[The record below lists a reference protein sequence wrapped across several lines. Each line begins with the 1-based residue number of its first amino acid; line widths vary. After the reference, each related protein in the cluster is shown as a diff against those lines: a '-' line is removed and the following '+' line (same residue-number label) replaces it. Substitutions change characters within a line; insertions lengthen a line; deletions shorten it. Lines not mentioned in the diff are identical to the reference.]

1 MDLLAASV
9 ESTLKNLQDK
19 RNFLSE
25 QREHYIDIR
34 SRLVRFIND
43 NDDGEE
49 EGEGQGM
56 VFGDIIISTSKI
68 YLSLGYEYYVE
79 KTKEEAITFVD
90 DKLKLME
97 DAIEQFN
104 LKIEEAKKTLDNLNY
119 MEDGN
124 GIEEDEA
131 NNDED
136 FLPSM
141 EIREELDDEGN
152 VISSSVTPT
161 TKQPSQSNS
170 KKEQTPAVGP
180 KEKGLAKEKKSK
192 SFEENLKGKLLKRND
207 EVKKKV
213 QPSKVDTENVYTF
226 ADLVQQM
233 DQQDELEDGYIETDE
248 INYDYD
254 AFENSNFK
262 VNEYNYEED
271 DEDEDEEEYLNHSI
285 IPGFEAQSS
294 FLQQIQRLRAQK
306 QSQDHER
313 EEGDVNKSLKPI
325 LKKSSFAEN
334 SDKKQKKKQVGFAS
348 SLEIHEVENLK
359 EENKRQMQSF
369 AVPMYEAQES
379 TGIANK
385 MISDEFDGDLFAK
398 MLGVQEADEVHE
410 KYKEELINQERL
422 EGEASRSNRRTR
434 VSRFRKDRAFK
445 KENTLSTFKQE
456 TTRSVENEVVEKEPV
471 VGDIIEKEPAVGDVI
486 EKEPAVTD
494 IVEKEP
500 VINDIV
506 EKEPAVND
514 IVEKE
519 PAVNDIVEKEPAV
532 NDTVEREPAVNDIVE
547 KEPAVNDIVEKEP
560 AVTDIVEKEPV
571 INDIVEKE
579 PAVNDIVEREPVVGD
594 IIEKEPAVNDIVEK
608 EPEINS
614 KSEFE
619 TPFKKKKLKSL
630 QKPRSSKSM
639 KKKFDPKI
647 LENISD
653 DDYDDDDDGNKKLL
667 SNKSKS
673 NTDEQDKFP
682 SKIQEVSRSMAKTDA
697 TVGSEPVRITNVD
710 YHALGGNLD
719 DMVKAYSLG
728 LYDDDLE
735 EDPGTIVE
743 KLEDFKEY
751 NKQVELLRDEI
762 RDFQLENQPVT
773 MEEEENDGNV
783 MNDIIEHEFPESYTN
798 DEDEVALHPGRL
810 QEEVAIEYRRL
821 KEATASKWQSSSP
834 AAHTEGELEPID
846 KFGNPVKTS
855 RFRSQRLHMDSKP

>member
-104 LKIEEAKKTLDNLNY
+104 LKIEEAKKTLDNLNH

-369 AVPMYEAQES
+369 AVPMYETQES

-385 MISDEFDGDLFAK
+385 MTSDEFDGDLFAK

-434 VSRFRKDRAFK
+434 VSRFRKDRASK

-471 VGDIIEKEPAVGDVI
+471 VGDIIEKEPAV
-486 EKEPAVTD
+486 T
-494 IVEKEP
+494 
-500 VINDIV
+500 DIV

-519 PAVNDIVEKEPAV
+519 PVVGDI
-532 NDTVEREPAVNDIVE
+532 I
-547 KEPAVNDIVEKEP
+547 EKEP
-560 AVTDIVEKEPV
+560 AVTDIV
-571 INDIVEKE
+571 
-579 PAVNDIVEREPVVGD
+579 
-594 IIEKEPAVNDIVEK
+594 EKEPAVNDIVEK

-653 DDYDDDDDGNKKLL
+653 DDNDDDDGNKKLL
-667 SNKSKS
+667 SNKSKN

-682 SKIQEVSRSMAKTDA
+682 SKIQEVSRSMAKTGA

>member
-43 NDDGEE
+43 NGDGEE

-104 LKIEEAKKTLDNLNY
+104 LKIEEAKKTLDNLNH

-161 TKQPSQSNS
+161 TKQSSQSNS

-306 QSQDHER
+306 QFQDHER

-385 MISDEFDGDLFAK
+385 MTSDEFDGDLFAK
-398 MLGVQEADEVHE
+398 MLGVQEADEVHG

-434 VSRFRKDRAFK
+434 VSRFRKDRASK

-471 VGDIIEKEPAVGDVI
+471 VGDIIEKEPVVGDVI

-494 IVEKEP
+494 IVE
-500 VINDIV
+500 
-506 EKEPAVND
+506 
-514 IVEKE
+514 
-519 PAVNDIVEKEPAV
+519 
-532 NDTVEREPAVNDIVE
+532 REPAVNDIVE
-547 KEPAVNDIVEKEP
+547 RK
-560 AVTDIVEKEPV
+560 
-571 INDIVEKE
+571 
-579 PAVNDIVEREPVVGD
+579 PAVNDIVERKPVVGD
-594 IIEKEPAVNDIVEK
+594 IIEKEPTINDIVEK

-667 SNKSKS
+667 SNKSKN

-682 SKIQEVSRSMAKTDA
+682 SKIQEVSRSMAKTGA

-762 RDFQLENQPVT
+762 RDFQLENKPVT

>member
-1 MDLLAASV
+1 MGLLAASV

-43 NDDGEE
+43 NGDGEE

-104 LKIEEAKKTLDNLNY
+104 LKIEEAKKTLDNLNH

-161 TKQPSQSNS
+161 TKQSSQSNS
-170 KKEQTPAVGP
+170 KKEQAPAVGP

-306 QSQDHER
+306 QFQDHER

-385 MISDEFDGDLFAK
+385 MTSDEFDGDLFAK

-434 VSRFRKDRAFK
+434 VSRFRKDRASK

-471 VGDIIEKEPAVGDVI
+471 VGDIIEKEPVVGDVIEKEPVVGDVIEKEPVVGDVI

-494 IVEKEP
+494 IVE
-500 VINDIV
+500 
-506 EKEPAVND
+506 
-514 IVEKE
+514 
-519 PAVNDIVEKEPAV
+519 
-532 NDTVEREPAVNDIVE
+532 REPAVNDIVE
-547 KEPAVNDIVEKEP
+547 RK
-560 AVTDIVEKEPV
+560 
-571 INDIVEKE
+571 
-579 PAVNDIVEREPVVGD
+579 PVVGD
-594 IIEKEPAVNDIVEK
+594 IIEKEPTINDIVEK

-667 SNKSKS
+667 SNKSKN

-682 SKIQEVSRSMAKTDA
+682 SKIQEVSRSMAKTGA

-751 NKQVELLRDEI
+751 NKQVQLLRDEI

>member
-43 NDDGEE
+43 NGDGEE

-104 LKIEEAKKTLDNLNY
+104 LKIEEAKKTLDNLNH

-161 TKQPSQSNS
+161 TKQSSQSNS
-170 KKEQTPAVGP
+170 KKEQAPAVGP

-306 QSQDHER
+306 QFQDHER

-385 MISDEFDGDLFAK
+385 MTSDEFDGDLFAK

-434 VSRFRKDRAFK
+434 VSRFRKDRASK

-471 VGDIIEKEPAVGDVI
+471 VGDIIEKEPVVGDVI

-494 IVEKEP
+494 IVE
-500 VINDIV
+500 
-506 EKEPAVND
+506 
-514 IVEKE
+514 
-519 PAVNDIVEKEPAV
+519 
-532 NDTVEREPAVNDIVE
+532 REPAVNDIVE
-547 KEPAVNDIVEKEP
+547 RK
-560 AVTDIVEKEPV
+560 
-571 INDIVEKE
+571 
-579 PAVNDIVEREPVVGD
+579 PVVGD
-594 IIEKEPAVNDIVEK
+594 IIEKEPTINDIVEK

-667 SNKSKS
+667 SNKSKN

-682 SKIQEVSRSMAKTDA
+682 SKIQEVSRSMAKTGA

-751 NKQVELLRDEI
+751 NKQVQLLRDEI

>member
-43 NDDGEE
+43 NGDGEE

-104 LKIEEAKKTLDNLNY
+104 LKIEEAKKTLDNLNH

-161 TKQPSQSNS
+161 TKQSSQSNS

-306 QSQDHER
+306 QFQDHER

-385 MISDEFDGDLFAK
+385 MTSDEFDGDLFAK
-398 MLGVQEADEVHE
+398 MLGVQEADEVHG

-434 VSRFRKDRAFK
+434 VSRFRKDRASK

-471 VGDIIEKEPAVGDVI
+471 VGDIIEKEPAV
-486 EKEPAVTD
+486 T
-494 IVEKEP
+494 
-500 VINDIV
+500 
-506 EKEPAVND
+506 
-514 IVEKE
+514 
-519 PAVNDIVEKEPAV
+519 
-532 NDTVEREPAVNDIVE
+532 
-547 KEPAVNDIVEKEP
+547 DIVEKEP

-594 IIEKEPAVNDIVEK
+594 IIGKEPAINDIVEK

-667 SNKSKS
+667 SNKSKN

-682 SKIQEVSRSMAKTDA
+682 SKIQEVSRSMAKTGA

>member
-104 LKIEEAKKTLDNLNY
+104 LKIEEAKKTLDNLNH

-262 VNEYNYEED
+262 VNDNYEED

-369 AVPMYEAQES
+369 AVPMYETQES

-385 MISDEFDGDLFAK
+385 MTSDEFDGDLFAK

-434 VSRFRKDRAFK
+434 VSRFRKDRASK

-471 VGDIIEKEPAVGDVI
+471 VGDIIEKEPAV
-486 EKEPAVTD
+486 T
-494 IVEKEP
+494 
-500 VINDIV
+500 
-506 EKEPAVND
+506 
-514 IVEKE
+514 
-519 PAVNDIVEKEPAV
+519 
-532 NDTVEREPAVNDIVE
+532 
-547 KEPAVNDIVEKEP
+547 DIVEKEP

-594 IIEKEPAVNDIVEK
+594 IIGKEPAVNDIVEK

-614 KSEFE
+614 KSELE

-653 DDYDDDDDGNKKLL
+653 DDNDDDDGNKKLL
-667 SNKSKS
+667 SNKSKN

-682 SKIQEVSRSMAKTDA
+682 SKIQEVSRSMAKTGA

>member
-43 NDDGEE
+43 NGDGEE

-104 LKIEEAKKTLDNLNY
+104 LKIEEAKKTLDNLNH

-161 TKQPSQSNS
+161 TKQSSQSNS

-306 QSQDHER
+306 QFQDHER

-334 SDKKQKKKQVGFAS
+334 SDKKQKKKQVGFTS

-385 MISDEFDGDLFAK
+385 MTSDEFDGDLFAK
-398 MLGVQEADEVHE
+398 MLGVQEADEVHG

-434 VSRFRKDRAFK
+434 VSRFRKDRASK

-471 VGDIIEKEPAVGDVI
+471 VGDIIEKEPVVGDVIEKEPVVGDVI

-494 IVEKEP
+494 IVE
-500 VINDIV
+500 
-506 EKEPAVND
+506 
-514 IVEKE
+514 
-519 PAVNDIVEKEPAV
+519 
-532 NDTVEREPAVNDIVE
+532 REPAVNDIVE
-547 KEPAVNDIVEKEP
+547 RK
-560 AVTDIVEKEPV
+560 
-571 INDIVEKE
+571 
-579 PAVNDIVEREPVVGD
+579 PVVGD
-594 IIEKEPAVNDIVEK
+594 IIEKEPTINDIVEK

-667 SNKSKS
+667 SNKSKN

-682 SKIQEVSRSMAKTDA
+682 SKIQEVSRSMAKTGA

-762 RDFQLENQPVT
+762 RDFQLENKPVT

>member
-43 NDDGEE
+43 NGDGEE

-104 LKIEEAKKTLDNLNY
+104 LKIEEAKKTLDNLNH

-385 MISDEFDGDLFAK
+385 MTSDEFDGDLFAK
-398 MLGVQEADEVHE
+398 MLGVQEADEVHG

-434 VSRFRKDRAFK
+434 VSRFRKDRASK

-456 TTRSVENEVVEKEPV
+456 TTRSVENEVVEKEPA
-471 VGDIIEKEPAVGDVI
+471 VGDIIEKEPVVGDVI
-486 EKEPAVTD
+486 EKEPVVGD
-494 IVEKEP
+494 
-500 VINDIV
+500 VI
-506 EKEPAVND
+506 
-514 IVEKE
+514 
-519 PAVNDIVEKEPAV
+519 
-532 NDTVEREPAVNDIVE
+532 
-547 KEPAVNDIVEKEP
+547 
-560 AVTDIVEKEPV
+560 
-571 INDIVEKE
+571 EKE
-579 PAVNDIVEREPVVGD
+579 PAVNDIVEREPAVNDIVERKPVVGD
-594 IIEKEPAVNDIVEK
+594 IIEKEPTINDIVEK

-667 SNKSKS
+667 SNKSKN

-682 SKIQEVSRSMAKTDA
+682 SKIQEVSRSMAKTGA

>member
-104 LKIEEAKKTLDNLNY
+104 LKIEEAKKTLDNLNH

-369 AVPMYEAQES
+369 AVPMYETQES

-385 MISDEFDGDLFAK
+385 MTSDEFDGNLFAK

-434 VSRFRKDRAFK
+434 VSRFRKDRASK

-456 TTRSVENEVVEKEPV
+456 TTRTVENEVVEKEPV
-471 VGDIIEKEPAVGDVI
+471 VGDIIEKEPVVGDVI

-500 VINDIV
+500 
-506 EKEPAVND
+506 AVNH
-514 IVEKE
+514 I
-519 PAVNDIVEKEPAV
+519 
-532 NDTVEREPAVNDIVE
+532 VEREPVVG
-547 KEPAVNDIVEKEP
+547 
-560 AVTDIVEKEPV
+560 
-571 INDIVEKE
+571 DIVEKE

-608 EPEINS
+608 EPAVTDIVEEEPVINDIVEKEPVINDIVEKEPVVGDIIEKEPAVNDIVEKEPEINS
-614 KSEFE
+614 KSELE

-653 DDYDDDDDGNKKLL
+653 DDNDDDDGNKKLL
-667 SNKSKS
+667 SNKSKN

-682 SKIQEVSRSMAKTDA
+682 SKIQEVSRSMAKTGA

-798 DEDEVALHPGRL
+798 DEDEVALHPDRL

>member
-34 SRLVRFIND
+34 SRLVKFIND

-104 LKIEEAKKTLDNLNY
+104 LKIEEAKKTLDNLNH

-262 VNEYNYEED
+262 VNDNYEED

-385 MISDEFDGDLFAK
+385 MTSDEFDGDLFAK

-410 KYKEELINQERL
+410 KYKEDLINQERL

-434 VSRFRKDRAFK
+434 VSRFRKDRASK

-471 VGDIIEKEPAVGDVI
+471 VGDIIEKEPVVGDVI
-486 EKEPAVTD
+486 GKEPAV
-494 IVEKEP
+494 
-500 VINDIV
+500 
-506 EKEPAVND
+506 
-514 IVEKE
+514 
-519 PAVNDIVEKEPAV
+519 
-532 NDTVEREPAVNDIVE
+532 
-547 KEPAVNDIVEKEP
+547 
-560 AVTDIVEKEPV
+560 
-571 INDIVEKE
+571 NDIVEKE

-614 KSEFE
+614 KSELE

-653 DDYDDDDDGNKKLL
+653 DDNDDDDGNKKLL
-667 SNKSKS
+667 SNKSKN

-682 SKIQEVSRSMAKTDA
+682 SKIQEVSRSMAKTGA

-798 DEDEVALHPGRL
+798 DEDEVALHPDRL

>member
-43 NDDGEE
+43 NGDGEE

-104 LKIEEAKKTLDNLNY
+104 LKIEEAKKTLDNLNH

-385 MISDEFDGDLFAK
+385 MTSDEFDGDLFAK
-398 MLGVQEADEVHE
+398 MLGVQEADEVHG

-434 VSRFRKDRAFK
+434 VSRFRKDRASK

-456 TTRSVENEVVEKEPV
+456 TTRSVENEVVEKEPA
-471 VGDIIEKEPAVGDVI
+471 VGDIIEKEPVVGDVI

-519 PAVNDIVEKEPAV
+519 PAVNDIVEREPAV
-532 NDTVEREPAVNDIVE
+532 NDIVEREPAVNDIVE
-547 KEPAVNDIVEKEP
+547 REPAVNDIVEREP
-560 AVTDIVEKEPV
+560 AV
-571 INDIVEKE
+571 NDIVERE

-653 DDYDDDDDGNKKLL
+653 DDNDDDDGNKKHL
-667 SNKSKS
+667 SNKSKN

-682 SKIQEVSRSMAKTDA
+682 SKIQEVSRSMAKTGA

>member
-369 AVPMYEAQES
+369 AVPMYETQES

-385 MISDEFDGDLFAK
+385 MTSDEFDGDLFAK

-434 VSRFRKDRAFK
+434 VSRFRKDRASK

-471 VGDIIEKEPAVGDVI
+471 VGDIIEKEPAVTDII

-500 VINDIV
+500 
-506 EKEPAVND
+506 AVND
-514 IVEKE
+514 IVE
-519 PAVNDIVEKEPAV
+519 
-532 NDTVEREPAVNDIVE
+532 REPVVGDIIE

-594 IIEKEPAVNDIVEK
+594 IIGKEPAVNDIVEK

-614 KSEFE
+614 KSELE

-653 DDYDDDDDGNKKLL
+653 DDNDDDDGNKKLL
-667 SNKSKS
+667 SNKSKN

-682 SKIQEVSRSMAKTDA
+682 SKIQEVSRSMAKTGA

>member
-1 MDLLAASV
+1 MDLLVASV

-104 LKIEEAKKTLDNLNY
+104 LKIEEAKKTLDNLNH

-306 QSQDHER
+306 QSQDQER

-385 MISDEFDGDLFAK
+385 MTSDEFDGDLFAK

-434 VSRFRKDRAFK
+434 VSRFRKDRASK

-471 VGDIIEKEPAVGDVI
+471 VGDIIEKEPA
-486 EKEPAVTD
+486 
-494 IVEKEP
+494 
-500 VINDIV
+500 INDIV
-506 EKEPAVND
+506 EREPAINDIVEREPVVND

-519 PAVNDIVEKEPAV
+519 PV
-532 NDTVEREPAVNDIVE
+532 
-547 KEPAVNDIVEKEP
+547 
-560 AVTDIVEKEPV
+560 
-571 INDIVEKE
+571 
-579 PAVNDIVEREPVVGD
+579 VNDIVEREPVVGD

-614 KSEFE
+614 KSELE

-653 DDYDDDDDGNKKLL
+653 DDNDDDDGNKKLL
-667 SNKSKS
+667 SNKSKN

-682 SKIQEVSRSMAKTDA
+682 SKIQEVSRSMAKTGA

-798 DEDEVALHPGRL
+798 DEDEVALHPDRL

>member
-104 LKIEEAKKTLDNLNY
+104 LKIEEAKKTLDNLNH

-152 VISSSVTPT
+152 IISSSVTPT

-369 AVPMYEAQES
+369 AVPMYETQES

-385 MISDEFDGDLFAK
+385 MTSDEFDGDLFAK

-434 VSRFRKDRAFK
+434 VSRFRKDRASK

-456 TTRSVENEVVEKEPV
+456 TTRSVENEVVEKEP
-471 VGDIIEKEPAVGDVI
+471 AV
-486 EKEPAVTD
+486 
-494 IVEKEP
+494 
-500 VINDIV
+500 NDIV

-532 NDTVEREPAVNDIVE
+532 ND
-547 KEPAVNDIVEKEP
+547 
-560 AVTDIVEKEPV
+560 
-571 INDIVEKE
+571 
-579 PAVNDIVEREPVVGD
+579 IVERKPVVGD
-594 IIEKEPAVNDIVEK
+594 IIEKEPTINDIVEK

-630 QKPRSSKSM
+630 RKPRSSKSM

-667 SNKSKS
+667 SNKSKN

-682 SKIQEVSRSMAKTDA
+682 SKIQEVSRSMAKTGA

-798 DEDEVALHPGRL
+798 DEDEVALHPDRL

>member
-43 NDDGEE
+43 NGDGEE

-104 LKIEEAKKTLDNLNY
+104 LKIEEAKKTLDNLNH

-161 TKQPSQSNS
+161 TKQSSQSNS

-306 QSQDHER
+306 QFQDHER

-385 MISDEFDGDLFAK
+385 MTSDEFDGDLFAK
-398 MLGVQEADEVHE
+398 MLGVQEADEVHG

-422 EGEASRSNRRTR
+422 EGEESRSNRRTR
-434 VSRFRKDRAFK
+434 VSRFRKDRASK

-471 VGDIIEKEPAVGDVI
+471 VGDIIEKEPVVGDVIEKEPVVGDVIEKEPVVGDVI

-494 IVEKEP
+494 IVE
-500 VINDIV
+500 
-506 EKEPAVND
+506 
-514 IVEKE
+514 
-519 PAVNDIVEKEPAV
+519 
-532 NDTVEREPAVNDIVE
+532 REPAVNDIVE
-547 KEPAVNDIVEKEP
+547 RK
-560 AVTDIVEKEPV
+560 
-571 INDIVEKE
+571 
-579 PAVNDIVEREPVVGD
+579 PVVGD
-594 IIEKEPAVNDIVEK
+594 IIEKEPTINDIVEK

-667 SNKSKS
+667 SNKSKN

-682 SKIQEVSRSMAKTDA
+682 SKIQEVSRSMAKTGA

-762 RDFQLENQPVT
+762 RDFQLENKPVT

-855 RFRSQRLHMDSKP
+855 RFRSQRLHMDGKT

>member
-104 LKIEEAKKTLDNLNY
+104 LKIEEAKKTLDNLNH
-119 MEDGN
+119 MEDVN

-161 TKQPSQSNS
+161 TKQPSQSDS

-213 QPSKVDTENVYTF
+213 QRSKVDTENVYTF

-369 AVPMYEAQES
+369 AVPMYETQES
-379 TGIANK
+379 TGIVNK
-385 MISDEFDGDLFAK
+385 MTSDEFDGDLFAK

-434 VSRFRKDRAFK
+434 VSRFRKDRASI

-456 TTRSVENEVVEKEPV
+456 TTRLVENEVVEKEPV
-471 VGDIIEKEPAVGDVI
+471 VGDIIEKEPTI
-486 EKEPAVTD
+486 
-494 IVEKEP
+494 
-500 VINDIV
+500 
-506 EKEPAVND
+506 
-514 IVEKE
+514 
-519 PAVNDIVEKEPAV
+519 
-532 NDTVEREPAVNDIVE
+532 
-547 KEPAVNDIVEKEP
+547 
-560 AVTDIVEKEPV
+560 
-571 INDIVEKE
+571 
-579 PAVNDIVEREPVVGD
+579 
-594 IIEKEPAVNDIVEK
+594 NDIVEK

-667 SNKSKS
+667 SNKSKN

-682 SKIQEVSRSMAKTDA
+682 SKIQEVSRSMAKTGA

-798 DEDEVALHPGRL
+798 DEDEVALHPDRL

>member
-104 LKIEEAKKTLDNLNY
+104 LKIEEAKKTLDNLNH

-306 QSQDHER
+306 QFQDHER
-313 EEGDVNKSLKPI
+313 EEGDINKSLKPI

-385 MISDEFDGDLFAK
+385 MTSDEFDGDLFAK

-434 VSRFRKDRAFK
+434 VSRFRKDRASK

-471 VGDIIEKEPAVGDVI
+471 VGDIIEKEPVVGDVI

-506 EKEPAVND
+506 E
-514 IVEKE
+514 
-519 PAVNDIVEKEPAV
+519 
-532 NDTVEREPAVNDIVE
+532 REPAVNDIVE
-547 KEPAVNDIVEKEP
+547 RK
-560 AVTDIVEKEPV
+560 
-571 INDIVEKE
+571 
-579 PAVNDIVEREPVVGD
+579 PVVGD
-594 IIEKEPAVNDIVEK
+594 IIEKEPTINDIVEK

-667 SNKSKS
+667 SNKSKN

-682 SKIQEVSRSMAKTDA
+682 SKIQEVSRSMAKTGA

-710 YHALGGNLD
+710 YHTLGGNLD

>member
-43 NDDGEE
+43 NGDGEE

-104 LKIEEAKKTLDNLNY
+104 LKIEEAKKTLDNLNH

-161 TKQPSQSNS
+161 TKQSSQSNS
-170 KKEQTPAVGP
+170 KKEQAPAVGP

-306 QSQDHER
+306 QFQDHER

-385 MISDEFDGDLFAK
+385 MTSDEFDGDLFAK

-434 VSRFRKDRAFK
+434 VSRFRKDRASK

-471 VGDIIEKEPAVGDVI
+471 VGDIIEKEPVVGDVI

-494 IVEKEP
+494 IVE
-500 VINDIV
+500 
-506 EKEPAVND
+506 
-514 IVEKE
+514 
-519 PAVNDIVEKEPAV
+519 
-532 NDTVEREPAVNDIVE
+532 REPAVNDIVE
-547 KEPAVNDIVEKEP
+547 RK
-560 AVTDIVEKEPV
+560 
-571 INDIVEKE
+571 
-579 PAVNDIVEREPVVGD
+579 PVVGD
-594 IIEKEPAVNDIVEK
+594 IIEKEPTINDIVEK

-667 SNKSKS
+667 SNKSKN

-682 SKIQEVSRSMAKTDA
+682 SKIQEVSRSMAKTGA

>member
-43 NDDGEE
+43 NGDGEE

-104 LKIEEAKKTLDNLNY
+104 LKIEEAKKTLDNLNH

-161 TKQPSQSNS
+161 TKQSSQSNS

-306 QSQDHER
+306 QFQDHER

-334 SDKKQKKKQVGFAS
+334 SDKKQKKKQVGFTS

-385 MISDEFDGDLFAK
+385 MTSDEFDGDLFAK

-434 VSRFRKDRAFK
+434 VSRFRKDRASK

-471 VGDIIEKEPAVGDVI
+471 VGDIIEKEPVVGDVIEKEPVVGDVI

-494 IVEKEP
+494 IVE
-500 VINDIV
+500 
-506 EKEPAVND
+506 
-514 IVEKE
+514 
-519 PAVNDIVEKEPAV
+519 
-532 NDTVEREPAVNDIVE
+532 REPAVNDIVE
-547 KEPAVNDIVEKEP
+547 RK
-560 AVTDIVEKEPV
+560 
-571 INDIVEKE
+571 
-579 PAVNDIVEREPVVGD
+579 PVVGD
-594 IIEKEPAVNDIVEK
+594 IIEKEPTINDIVEK

-667 SNKSKS
+667 SNKSKN

-682 SKIQEVSRSMAKTDA
+682 SKIQEVSRSMAKTGA

>member
-104 LKIEEAKKTLDNLNY
+104 LKIEEAKKTLDNLNH

-262 VNEYNYEED
+262 VNDNYEED

-369 AVPMYEAQES
+369 AVPMYETQES

-385 MISDEFDGDLFAK
+385 MTSDEFDGDLFAK

-434 VSRFRKDRAFK
+434 VSRFRKDRASK

-471 VGDIIEKEPAVGDVI
+471 VGDIIEKEPAV
-486 EKEPAVTD
+486 
-494 IVEKEP
+494 
-500 VINDIV
+500 
-506 EKEPAVND
+506 
-514 IVEKE
+514 
-519 PAVNDIVEKEPAV
+519 
-532 NDTVEREPAVNDIVE
+532 
-547 KEPAVNDIVEKEP
+547 
-560 AVTDIVEKEPV
+560 
-571 INDIVEKE
+571 
-579 PAVNDIVEREPVVGD
+579 
-594 IIEKEPAVNDIVEK
+594 NDIVEK

-614 KSEFE
+614 KSELE

-653 DDYDDDDDGNKKLL
+653 DDNDDDDGNKKLL
-667 SNKSKS
+667 SNKSKN

-682 SKIQEVSRSMAKTDA
+682 SKIQEVSRSMAKTGA

-798 DEDEVALHPGRL
+798 DEDEVALHAGRL

>member
-43 NDDGEE
+43 NGDGEE

-104 LKIEEAKKTLDNLNY
+104 LKIEEAKKTLDNLNH

-161 TKQPSQSNS
+161 TKQSSQSNS

-306 QSQDHER
+306 QFQDHER

-325 LKKSSFAEN
+325 LRKSSFAEN

-385 MISDEFDGDLFAK
+385 MTSDEFDGDLFAK
-398 MLGVQEADEVHE
+398 MLGVQEADEVHG

-434 VSRFRKDRAFK
+434 VSRFRKDRASK

-471 VGDIIEKEPAVGDVI
+471 VGDIIEKEPTI
-486 EKEPAVTD
+486 
-494 IVEKEP
+494 
-500 VINDIV
+500 
-506 EKEPAVND
+506 
-514 IVEKE
+514 
-519 PAVNDIVEKEPAV
+519 
-532 NDTVEREPAVNDIVE
+532 
-547 KEPAVNDIVEKEP
+547 
-560 AVTDIVEKEPV
+560 
-571 INDIVEKE
+571 
-579 PAVNDIVEREPVVGD
+579 
-594 IIEKEPAVNDIVEK
+594 NDIVEK

-667 SNKSKS
+667 SNKSKN

-682 SKIQEVSRSMAKTDA
+682 SKIQEVSRSMAKTGA

-762 RDFQLENQPVT
+762 RDFQLENKPVT

>member
-43 NDDGEE
+43 NGDGEE

-104 LKIEEAKKTLDNLNY
+104 LKIEEAKKTLDNLNH

-161 TKQPSQSNS
+161 TKQSSQSDS

-226 ADLVQQM
+226 ADFVQQM

-306 QSQDHER
+306 QFQDHER

-385 MISDEFDGDLFAK
+385 MTSDEFDGDLFAK

-434 VSRFRKDRAFK
+434 VSRFRKDRASK

-471 VGDIIEKEPAVGDVI
+471 VGDIIEKEPVVGDVIEKEPVVGDVI

-494 IVEKEP
+494 IVERK
-500 VINDIV
+500 
-506 EKEPAVND
+506 
-514 IVEKE
+514 
-519 PAVNDIVEKEPAV
+519 
-532 NDTVEREPAVNDIVE
+532 
-547 KEPAVNDIVEKEP
+547 
-560 AVTDIVEKEPV
+560 
-571 INDIVEKE
+571 
-579 PAVNDIVEREPVVGD
+579 PVVGD
-594 IIEKEPAVNDIVEK
+594 IIEKEPTINDIMEK

-630 QKPRSSKSM
+630 QKPRSLKSM

-667 SNKSKS
+667 SNKSKN

-682 SKIQEVSRSMAKTDA
+682 SKIQEVSRSMAKTGA

>member
-104 LKIEEAKKTLDNLNY
+104 LKIEEAKKTLDNLNH

-262 VNEYNYEED
+262 VNDNYEED

-369 AVPMYEAQES
+369 AVPMYETQES

-385 MISDEFDGDLFAK
+385 MTSDEFDGDLFAK

-434 VSRFRKDRAFK
+434 VSRFRKDRASK

-471 VGDIIEKEPAVGDVI
+471 VGDIIEKEPAV
-486 EKEPAVTD
+486 T
-494 IVEKEP
+494 
-500 VINDIV
+500 DIV

-514 IVEKE
+514 IVE
-519 PAVNDIVEKEPAV
+519 
-532 NDTVEREPAVNDIVE
+532 REPVVGDIIE

-594 IIEKEPAVNDIVEK
+594 IIGKEPAVNDIVEK

-614 KSEFE
+614 KSELE

-653 DDYDDDDDGNKKLL
+653 DDNDDDDGNKKLL
-667 SNKSKS
+667 SNKSKN

-682 SKIQEVSRSMAKTDA
+682 SKIQEVSRSMAKTGA

-719 DMVKAYSLG
+719 DMDKAYSLG

>member
-104 LKIEEAKKTLDNLNY
+104 LKIEEAKKTLDNLNH

-385 MISDEFDGDLFAK
+385 MTSDEFDGDLFAK

-434 VSRFRKDRAFK
+434 VSRFRKDRASK

-471 VGDIIEKEPAVGDVI
+471 VGDIIEKEPVVGDVIEKEPVVGDVI
-486 EKEPAVTD
+486 EKEPAVT
-494 IVEKEP
+494 
-500 VINDIV
+500 
-506 EKEPAVND
+506 
-514 IVEKE
+514 
-519 PAVNDIVEKEPAV
+519 
-532 NDTVEREPAVNDIVE
+532 
-547 KEPAVNDIVEKEP
+547 
-560 AVTDIVEKEPV
+560 
-571 INDIVEKE
+571 
-579 PAVNDIVEREPVVGD
+579 DIVEREPVVGD
-594 IIEKEPAVNDIVEK
+594 IIEKEPTINDIVEK

-667 SNKSKS
+667 SNKSKN

-682 SKIQEVSRSMAKTDA
+682 SKIQEVSRSMAKTGA

-798 DEDEVALHPGRL
+798 DEDEVALHPDRL

>member
-104 LKIEEAKKTLDNLNY
+104 LKIEEAKKTLDNLNH

-262 VNEYNYEED
+262 VNDNYEED

-369 AVPMYEAQES
+369 AVPMYETQES

-385 MISDEFDGDLFAK
+385 MTSDEFDGDLFAK

-434 VSRFRKDRAFK
+434 VSRFRKDRASK

-471 VGDIIEKEPAVGDVI
+471 VGDIIEKEPAV
-486 EKEPAVTD
+486 TD

-500 VINDIV
+500 S
-506 EKEPAVND
+506 VND
-514 IVEKE
+514 IVE
-519 PAVNDIVEKEPAV
+519 
-532 NDTVEREPAVNDIVE
+532 REPVVGDIIE

-594 IIEKEPAVNDIVEK
+594 IIGKEPAVNDIVEK

-614 KSEFE
+614 KSELE

-653 DDYDDDDDGNKKLL
+653 DDNDDDDGNKKLL
-667 SNKSKS
+667 SNKSKN

-682 SKIQEVSRSMAKTDA
+682 SKIQEVSRSMAKTGA

>member
-104 LKIEEAKKTLDNLNY
+104 LKIEEAKKTLDNLNH
-119 MEDGN
+119 MEDVN

-161 TKQPSQSNS
+161 TKQPSQSDS

-213 QPSKVDTENVYTF
+213 QRSKVDTENVYTF

-369 AVPMYEAQES
+369 AVPMYETQES
-379 TGIANK
+379 TGIVNK
-385 MISDEFDGDLFAK
+385 MTSDEFDGDLFAK

-434 VSRFRKDRAFK
+434 VSRFRKDRASI
-445 KENTLSTFKQE
+445 KENTLLTFKQE
-456 TTRSVENEVVEKEPV
+456 TTRLVENEVVEKEPV
-471 VGDIIEKEPAVGDVI
+471 VGDIIEKEPTI
-486 EKEPAVTD
+486 
-494 IVEKEP
+494 
-500 VINDIV
+500 
-506 EKEPAVND
+506 
-514 IVEKE
+514 
-519 PAVNDIVEKEPAV
+519 
-532 NDTVEREPAVNDIVE
+532 
-547 KEPAVNDIVEKEP
+547 
-560 AVTDIVEKEPV
+560 
-571 INDIVEKE
+571 
-579 PAVNDIVEREPVVGD
+579 
-594 IIEKEPAVNDIVEK
+594 NDIVEK

-667 SNKSKS
+667 SNKSKN

-682 SKIQEVSRSMAKTDA
+682 SKIQEVSRSMAKTGA

-798 DEDEVALHPGRL
+798 DEDEVALHPDRL

>member
-104 LKIEEAKKTLDNLNY
+104 LKIEEAKKTLDNLNH

-306 QSQDHER
+306 QSQDQER

-369 AVPMYEAQES
+369 AVPMYETQES

-385 MISDEFDGDLFAK
+385 MTSDEFDGDLFAK

-434 VSRFRKDRAFK
+434 VSRFRKDRASK

-471 VGDIIEKEPAVGDVI
+471 VGDIIEKEPAV
-486 EKEPAVTD
+486 T
-494 IVEKEP
+494 
-500 VINDIV
+500 DIV

-514 IVEKE
+514 IVE
-519 PAVNDIVEKEPAV
+519 
-532 NDTVEREPAVNDIVE
+532 REPVVGDIIE

-594 IIEKEPAVNDIVEK
+594 IIGKEPAVNDIVEK

-614 KSEFE
+614 KSELE

-653 DDYDDDDDGNKKLL
+653 DDNDDDDGNKKLL
-667 SNKSKS
+667 SNKSKN

-682 SKIQEVSRSMAKTDA
+682 SKIQEVSRSMAKTGA

>member
-313 EEGDVNKSLKPI
+313 EEVDVNKSLKPI

-369 AVPMYEAQES
+369 AVPMYETQES

-385 MISDEFDGDLFAK
+385 MTSDEFDGDLFAK

-514 IVEKE
+514 IVE
-519 PAVNDIVEKEPAV
+519 
-532 NDTVEREPAVNDIVE
+532 
-547 KEPAVNDIVEKEP
+547 
-560 AVTDIVEKEPV
+560 
-571 INDIVEKE
+571 
-579 PAVNDIVEREPVVGD
+579 REPVVGD
-594 IIEKEPAVNDIVEK
+594 IIEKEPALNDIVEK

-751 NKQVELLRDEI
+751 NKQVELLRNEI

>member
-43 NDDGEE
+43 NDDCEE

-104 LKIEEAKKTLDNLNY
+104 LKIEEAKKTLDNLNH

-262 VNEYNYEED
+262 VNDNYEED

-369 AVPMYEAQES
+369 AVPMYEIQES

-385 MISDEFDGDLFAK
+385 MTSDEFDGDLFAK

-434 VSRFRKDRAFK
+434 VSRFRKDRASK

-471 VGDIIEKEPAVGDVI
+471 VGDIIEKEPAV
-486 EKEPAVTD
+486 T
-494 IVEKEP
+494 
-500 VINDIV
+500 DIV
-506 EKEPAVND
+506 EKEPAV
-514 IVEKE
+514 
-519 PAVNDIVEKEPAV
+519 
-532 NDTVEREPAVNDIVE
+532 T
-547 KEPAVNDIVEKEP
+547 DIVEKEP

-594 IIEKEPAVNDIVEK
+594 IIGKEPAVNDIVEK

-614 KSEFE
+614 KSELE

-653 DDYDDDDDGNKKLL
+653 DDNDDDDGNKKLL
-667 SNKSKS
+667 SNKSKN

-682 SKIQEVSRSMAKTDA
+682 SKIQEVSRSMAKTGA

>member
-43 NDDGEE
+43 NGDGEE

-104 LKIEEAKKTLDNLNY
+104 LKIEEAKKTLDNLNH

-124 GIEEDEA
+124 GIEEDKA

-161 TKQPSQSNS
+161 TKQSSQSNS

-306 QSQDHER
+306 QFQDHER

-385 MISDEFDGDLFAK
+385 MTSDEFDGDLFAK
-398 MLGVQEADEVHE
+398 MLGVQEADEVHG

-434 VSRFRKDRAFK
+434 VSRFRKDRASK

-471 VGDIIEKEPAVGDVI
+471 VGDIIEKEPVVGDVIEKEPVVGDVI

-494 IVEKEP
+494 IVE
-500 VINDIV
+500 
-506 EKEPAVND
+506 
-514 IVEKE
+514 
-519 PAVNDIVEKEPAV
+519 
-532 NDTVEREPAVNDIVE
+532 REPAVNDIVE
-547 KEPAVNDIVEKEP
+547 RK
-560 AVTDIVEKEPV
+560 
-571 INDIVEKE
+571 
-579 PAVNDIVEREPVVGD
+579 PVVGD
-594 IIEKEPAVNDIVEK
+594 IIEKEPTINDIVEK

-667 SNKSKS
+667 SNKSKN

-682 SKIQEVSRSMAKTDA
+682 SKIQEVSRSMAKTGA

-762 RDFQLENQPVT
+762 RDFQLENKPVT

>member
-104 LKIEEAKKTLDNLNY
+104 LKIEEAKKTLDNLNH

-262 VNEYNYEED
+262 VNDNYEED

-369 AVPMYEAQES
+369 AVPMYETQES

-385 MISDEFDGDLFAK
+385 MTSDEFDGDLFAK

-434 VSRFRKDRAFK
+434 VSRFRKDRASK

-456 TTRSVENEVVEKEPV
+456 TTRSVENEVVEKEPPV
-471 VGDIIEKEPAVGDVI
+471 VGDII
-486 EKEPAVTD
+486 
-494 IVEKEP
+494 
-500 VINDIV
+500 
-506 EKEPAVND
+506 
-514 IVEKE
+514 
-519 PAVNDIVEKEPAV
+519 
-532 NDTVEREPAVNDIVE
+532 E

-594 IIEKEPAVNDIVEK
+594 IIGKEPAVNDIVEK

-614 KSEFE
+614 KSELE

-653 DDYDDDDDGNKKLL
+653 DDNDDDDGNKKLL
-667 SNKSKS
+667 SNKSKN

-682 SKIQEVSRSMAKTDA
+682 SKIQEVSRSMAKTGA

>member
-43 NDDGEE
+43 NGDGEE

-104 LKIEEAKKTLDNLNY
+104 LKIEEAKKTLDNLNH

-262 VNEYNYEED
+262 VNDNYEED

-369 AVPMYEAQES
+369 AVPMYETQES

-385 MISDEFDGDLFAK
+385 MTSDEFDGDLFAK

-434 VSRFRKDRAFK
+434 VSRFRKDRASK

-471 VGDIIEKEPAVGDVI
+471 VGDIIEKEPAVTDIV

-500 VINDIV
+500 
-506 EKEPAVND
+506 AVND
-514 IVEKE
+514 IVE
-519 PAVNDIVEKEPAV
+519 
-532 NDTVEREPAVNDIVE
+532 REPVVGDIIE

-594 IIEKEPAVNDIVEK
+594 IIGKEPAVNDIVEK

-614 KSEFE
+614 KSELE

-653 DDYDDDDDGNKKLL
+653 DDNDDDDGNKKLL
-667 SNKSKS
+667 SNKSKN

-682 SKIQEVSRSMAKTDA
+682 SKIQEVSRSMAKTGA

>member
-104 LKIEEAKKTLDNLNY
+104 LKIEEAKKTLDNLNH

-385 MISDEFDGDLFAK
+385 MTSDEFDGDLFAK

-434 VSRFRKDRAFK
+434 VSRFRKDRASK

-471 VGDIIEKEPAVGDVI
+471 VGDIIEKEPVVGDVI

-506 EKEPAVND
+506 E
-514 IVEKE
+514 
-519 PAVNDIVEKEPAV
+519 
-532 NDTVEREPAVNDIVE
+532 
-547 KEPAVNDIVEKEP
+547 
-560 AVTDIVEKEPV
+560 
-571 INDIVEKE
+571 
-579 PAVNDIVEREPVVGD
+579 REPVVGD
-594 IIEKEPAVNDIVEK
+594 IIEKEPTINDIVEK

-667 SNKSKS
+667 SNKSKN

-682 SKIQEVSRSMAKTDA
+682 SKIQEVSRSMAKTGA

-798 DEDEVALHPGRL
+798 DEDEVALHPDRL

>member
-104 LKIEEAKKTLDNLNY
+104 LKIEEAKKTLDNLNH

-262 VNEYNYEED
+262 VNDNYEED

-369 AVPMYEAQES
+369 AVPMYETQES

-385 MISDEFDGDLFAK
+385 MTSDEFDGDLFAK

-434 VSRFRKDRAFK
+434 VSRFRKDRASK

-471 VGDIIEKEPAVGDVI
+471 VGDIIEKEPVVGDVI

-500 VINDIV
+500 
-506 EKEPAVND
+506 AVND
-514 IVEKE
+514 IVE
-519 PAVNDIVEKEPAV
+519 
-532 NDTVEREPAVNDIVE
+532 REPVVG
-547 KEPAVNDIVEKEP
+547 
-560 AVTDIVEKEPV
+560 
-571 INDIVEKE
+571 DIVEKE

-608 EPEINS
+608 EPAVTDIVEEEPVINDIVEKEPVINDIVEKEPVVGDIIEKEPAVNDIVEKEPEINS
-614 KSEFE
+614 KSELE

-653 DDYDDDDDGNKKLL
+653 DDNDDDDGNKKLL
-667 SNKSKS
+667 SNKSKN

-682 SKIQEVSRSMAKTDA
+682 SKIQEVSRSMAKTGA

-798 DEDEVALHPGRL
+798 DEDEVALHPDRL

>member
-104 LKIEEAKKTLDNLNY
+104 LKIEEAKKTLDNLNH

-262 VNEYNYEED
+262 VNDNYEED

-369 AVPMYEAQES
+369 AVPMYETQES

-385 MISDEFDGDLFAK
+385 MTSDEFDGDLFAK

-434 VSRFRKDRAFK
+434 VSRFRKDRASK

-471 VGDIIEKEPAVGDVI
+471 VGDIIEKEPAV
-486 EKEPAVTD
+486 T
-494 IVEKEP
+494 
-500 VINDIV
+500 
-506 EKEPAVND
+506 
-514 IVEKE
+514 
-519 PAVNDIVEKEPAV
+519 
-532 NDTVEREPAVNDIVE
+532 
-547 KEPAVNDIVEKEP
+547 
-560 AVTDIVEKEPV
+560 
-571 INDIVEKE
+571 DIVEKE

-608 EPEINS
+608 EPAVTDIVEKEPEINDIVEKEPAVNDIVEREPVVGDIIGKEPAVNDIVEKEPEINS
-614 KSEFE
+614 KSELE

-653 DDYDDDDDGNKKLL
+653 DDNDDDDGNKKLL
-667 SNKSKS
+667 SNKSKN

-682 SKIQEVSRSMAKTDA
+682 SKIQEVSRSMAKTGA

>member
-385 MISDEFDGDLFAK
+385 MTSDEFDGDLFAK

-434 VSRFRKDRAFK
+434 VSRFRKDRASK
-445 KENTLSTFKQE
+445 KEITLSTFKQE

-471 VGDIIEKEPAVGDVI
+471 VGDIIEKEPVVGDVIEKEPVVGDVI
-486 EKEPAVTD
+486 EKEPAVT
-494 IVEKEP
+494 
-500 VINDIV
+500 
-506 EKEPAVND
+506 
-514 IVEKE
+514 
-519 PAVNDIVEKEPAV
+519 
-532 NDTVEREPAVNDIVE
+532 
-547 KEPAVNDIVEKEP
+547 
-560 AVTDIVEKEPV
+560 
-571 INDIVEKE
+571 
-579 PAVNDIVEREPVVGD
+579 DIVEREPVVGD
-594 IIEKEPAVNDIVEK
+594 IIEKEPTINDIVEK

-667 SNKSKS
+667 SNKSKN

-682 SKIQEVSRSMAKTDA
+682 SKIQEVSRSMAKTGA

-743 KLEDFKEY
+743 KLEDFKKY

-798 DEDEVALHPGRL
+798 DEDEVALHPDRL

>member
-43 NDDGEE
+43 NGDGEE

-104 LKIEEAKKTLDNLNY
+104 LKIEEAKKTLDNLNH

-262 VNEYNYEED
+262 VNDNYEED

-306 QSQDHER
+306 QFQDHER
-313 EEGDVNKSLKPI
+313 EEGDINKSLKPI

-369 AVPMYEAQES
+369 AVPMYETQES

-385 MISDEFDGDLFAK
+385 MTSDEFDGDLFAK
-398 MLGVQEADEVHE
+398 MLGVQEADEVHG

-434 VSRFRKDRAFK
+434 VSRFRKDRASK

-471 VGDIIEKEPAVGDVI
+471 VGDIIEKEPVVGDVIEKEPVVGDVI

-494 IVEKEP
+494 IVE
-500 VINDIV
+500 
-506 EKEPAVND
+506 
-514 IVEKE
+514 
-519 PAVNDIVEKEPAV
+519 
-532 NDTVEREPAVNDIVE
+532 REPAVNDIVE
-547 KEPAVNDIVEKEP
+547 RK
-560 AVTDIVEKEPV
+560 
-571 INDIVEKE
+571 
-579 PAVNDIVEREPVVGD
+579 PVVGD
-594 IIEKEPAVNDIVEK
+594 IIEKEPTINDIVEK

-653 DDYDDDDDGNKKLL
+653 DDNDDDDGNKKLL
-667 SNKSKS
+667 SNKSKN

-682 SKIQEVSRSMAKTDA
+682 SKIQEVSRSMAKTGA

-762 RDFQLENQPVT
+762 RDFQLENKPVT

>member
-34 SRLVRFIND
+34 SRLVKFIND

-56 VFGDIIISTSKI
+56 VFGDVIISTSKI

-104 LKIEEAKKTLDNLNY
+104 LKIEEAKKTLDNLNH

-192 SFEENLKGKLLKRND
+192 SFKENLKGKLLKRND

-262 VNEYNYEED
+262 VNDNYEED

-385 MISDEFDGDLFAK
+385 MTSDEFDGDLFAK

-410 KYKEELINQERL
+410 KYKEDLINQERL

-434 VSRFRKDRAFK
+434 VSRFRKDRASK

-471 VGDIIEKEPAVGDVI
+471 VGDIIEKEPVVGDVI
-486 EKEPAVTD
+486 G
-494 IVEKEP
+494 
-500 VINDIV
+500 
-506 EKEPAVND
+506 KEPAVND

-519 PAVNDIVEKEPAV
+519 PAV
-532 NDTVEREPAVNDIVE
+532 
-547 KEPAVNDIVEKEP
+547 
-560 AVTDIVEKEPV
+560 
-571 INDIVEKE
+571 NDIVEKE

-614 KSEFE
+614 KSELE

-653 DDYDDDDDGNKKLL
+653 DDNDDDDGNKKLL
-667 SNKSKS
+667 SNKSKN

-682 SKIQEVSRSMAKTDA
+682 SKIQEVSRSMAKTGA

-798 DEDEVALHPGRL
+798 DEDEVALHPDRL

>member
-43 NDDGEE
+43 NGDGEE

-104 LKIEEAKKTLDNLNY
+104 LKIEEAKKTLDNLNH

-161 TKQPSQSNS
+161 TKQSSQSNS

-306 QSQDHER
+306 QFQDHER

-385 MISDEFDGDLFAK
+385 MTSDEFDGDLFAK
-398 MLGVQEADEVHE
+398 MLGVQEADEVHG

-434 VSRFRKDRAFK
+434 VSRFRKDRASK

-471 VGDIIEKEPAVGDVI
+471 VGDIIEKEPVVGDVIEKEPVVGDVI

-494 IVEKEP
+494 IVE
-500 VINDIV
+500 
-506 EKEPAVND
+506 
-514 IVEKE
+514 
-519 PAVNDIVEKEPAV
+519 
-532 NDTVEREPAVNDIVE
+532 REPAVNDIVE
-547 KEPAVNDIVEKEP
+547 RK
-560 AVTDIVEKEPV
+560 
-571 INDIVEKE
+571 
-579 PAVNDIVEREPVVGD
+579 PVVGD
-594 IIEKEPAVNDIVEK
+594 IIEKEPTINDIVEK

-667 SNKSKS
+667 SNKSKN

-682 SKIQEVSRSMAKTDA
+682 SKIQEVSRSMAKTGA

-783 MNDIIEHEFPESYTN
+783 MKDIIEHEFPESYTN